1 MRKEEVK
8 NYTITTDG
16 PSGLEFE
23 LHLMP
28 QFFNSAVCLEQSS
41 HTHTY
46 YQIIWF
52 RRGYG
57 IHQVDFVDYPVDD
70 NTLFFIAPGQVHSFH
85 GSRDCE
91 GVIIRFNASFM
102 ADEQSSESIFLKY
115 DIFNAYDSL
124 PYYKITDAES
134 DHLYILVQAMRIELS
149 LKSAFTHKDYM
160 QYLVRLFLIRVQ
172 RAGTRRAVQK
182 LSVSCVA
189 HRSFV
194 RFRQLL
200 EKHFREIHTVKEYA
214 DMLHVSTRTLS
225 HYVAQSAH
233 LTPLQVIN
241 DRIVLEAKRQL
252 QHSTLS
258 IKEIGYQ
265 LGFDDPSY
273 FVKFFKRMT
282 GQMPKEFR
290 KDCEVQQRLSAS
302 VSSSKI
308 TNIMKQKIGI
318 PTADGKL
325 FPHFGKAPHVTVFDV
340 EDEKILNKEV
350 LTAPEH
356 AHGAMPKFLQ
366 GLGVTD
372 VICGGLGAGAIQL
385 LEQMAIRIHGGAPAD
400 DVDAVVDAYLKGT
413 LVLGD
418 RTCHHDGCGGD
429 HHHHH

>member
-28 QFFNSAVCLEQSS
+28 QFFNSAVCLEQS

-149 LKSAFTHKDYM
+149 LKSAFAHKDYM

-214 DMLHVSTRTLS
+214 EMLHVLDPYALPLCRPKRPPHAPAGHQRPRRPRSQTP
-225 HYVAQSAH
+225 VAAFHAQ
-233 LTPLQVIN
+233 
-241 DRIVLEAKRQL
+241 
-252 QHSTLS
+252 
-258 IKEIGYQ
+258 YQ
-265 LGFDDPSY
+265 GD
-273 FVKFFKRMT
+273 
-282 GQMPKEFR
+282 
-290 KDCEVQQRLSAS
+290 RLSVGLRGSLLFRQVFQAY
-302 VSSSKI
+302 
-308 TNIMKQKIGI
+308 
-318 PTADGKL
+318 DG
-325 FPHFGKAPHVTVFDV
+325 PNA
-340 EDEKILNKEV
+340 
-350 LTAPEH
+350 
-356 AHGAMPKFLQ
+356 Q
-366 GLGVTD
+366 GV
-372 VICGGLGAGAIQL
+372 
-385 LEQMAIRIHGGAPAD
+385 
-400 DVDAVVDAYLKGT
+400 
-413 LVLGD
+413 
-418 RTCHHDGCGGD
+418 
-429 HHHHH
+429 

>member
-149 LKSAFTHKDYM
+149 LKSAFAHKDYM

-189 HRSFV
+189 P
-194 RFRQLL
+194 
-200 EKHFREIHTVKEYA
+200 A
-214 DMLHVSTRTLS
+214 VSC
-225 HYVAQSAH
+225 A
-233 LTPLQVIN
+233 
-241 DRIVLEAKRQL
+241 
-252 QHSTLS
+252 
-258 IKEIGYQ
+258 
-265 LGFDDPSY
+265 
-273 FVKFFKRMT
+273 
-282 GQMPKEFR
+282 
-290 KDCEVQQRLSAS
+290 SAS
-302 VSSSKI
+302 CWRSTSARSTPSRSMPRCSMSRPVRSPTMSPRAPTSRPCRSSTTASSSKP
-308 TNIMKQKIGI
+308 NASCSI
-318 PTADGKL
+318 PRS
-325 FPHFGKAPHVTVFDV
+325 VSRRS
-340 EDEKILNKEV
+340 
-350 LTAPEH
+350 
-356 AHGAMPKFLQ
+356 
-366 GLGVTD
+366 
-372 VICGGLGAGAIQL
+372 VISWASMIPP
-385 LEQMAIRIHGGAPAD
+385 ISSSFSS
-400 DVDAVVDAYLKGT
+400 V
-413 LVLGD
+413 
-418 RTCHHDGCGGD
+418 
-429 HHHHH
+429 

>member
-1 MRKEEVK
+1 M
-8 NYTITTDG
+8 
-16 PSGLEFE
+16 
-23 LHLMP
+23 
-28 QFFNSAVCLEQSS
+28 
-41 HTHTY
+41 
-46 YQIIWF
+46 
-52 RRGYG
+52 
-57 IHQVDFVDYPVDD
+57 
-70 NTLFFIAPGQVHSFH
+70 
-85 GSRDCE
+85 
-91 GVIIRFNASFM
+91 
-102 ADEQSSESIFLKY
+102 
-115 DIFNAYDSL
+115 
-124 PYYKITDAES
+124 
-134 DHLYILVQAMRIELS
+134 
-149 LKSAFTHKDYM
+149 
-160 QYLVRLFLIRVQ
+160 
-172 RAGTRRAVQK
+172 
-182 LSVSCVA
+182 
-189 HRSFV
+189 

-200 EKHFREIHTVKEYA
+200 EKHFRKIHTVKEYA
-214 DMLHVSTRTLS
+214 EMLHVSTRTLS

-241 DRIVLEAKRQL
+241 DRVVLEAKRQL

-265 LGFDDPSY
+265 LGFEDPSY

-400 DVDAVVDAYLKGT
+400 DVDAVVDAYLKGM

-429 HHHHH
+429 HHHHQ

>member
-28 QFFNSAVCLEQSS
+28 QFFNSAVCLEQS

-115 DIFNAYDSL
+115 DTFNAYDSL
-124 PYYKITDAES
+124 PCYKISDAES

-149 LKSAFTHKDYM
+149 LKSAFAHKDYM

-182 LSVSCVA
+182 LSVSCMA

-214 DMLHVSTRTLS
+214 EMLHVSTRTLS

-241 DRIVLEAKRQL
+241 DRVVLEAKRQL

-258 IKEIGYQ
+258 IKEIGY
-265 LGFDDPSY
+265 
-273 FVKFFKRMT
+273 
-282 GQMPKEFR
+282 
-290 KDCEVQQRLSAS
+290 
-302 VSSSKI
+302 
-308 TNIMKQKIGI
+308 
-318 PTADGKL
+318 
-325 FPHFGKAPHVTVFDV
+325 
-340 EDEKILNKEV
+340 
-350 LTAPEH
+350 
-356 AHGAMPKFLQ
+356 
-366 GLGVTD
+366 
-372 VICGGLGAGAIQL
+372 
-385 LEQMAIRIHGGAPAD
+385 
-400 DVDAVVDAYLKGT
+400 
-413 LVLGD
+413 
-418 RTCHHDGCGGD
+418 
-429 HHHHH
+429 

>member
-16 PSGLEFE
+16 QSGLEFE

-28 QFFNSAVCLEQSS
+28 QFFNSAVCLEQS

-124 PYYKITDAES
+124 PYYKITDAEA

-149 LKSAFTHKDYM
+149 LKSAFAHKDYM

-182 LSVSCVA
+182 LSVSCMA

-214 DMLHVSTRTLS
+214 EMLHVSTRTLS

-241 DRIVLEAKRQL
+241 DRVVLEAKRQ
-252 QHSTLS
+252 
-258 IKEIGYQ
+258 
-265 LGFDDPSY
+265 
-273 FVKFFKRMT
+273 
-282 GQMPKEFR
+282 
-290 KDCEVQQRLSAS
+290 
-302 VSSSKI
+302 
-308 TNIMKQKIGI
+308 
-318 PTADGKL
+318 
-325 FPHFGKAPHVTVFDV
+325 
-340 EDEKILNKEV
+340 
-350 LTAPEH
+350 
-356 AHGAMPKFLQ
+356 
-366 GLGVTD
+366 
-372 VICGGLGAGAIQL
+372 
-385 LEQMAIRIHGGAPAD
+385 
-400 DVDAVVDAYLKGT
+400 
-413 LVLGD
+413 
-418 RTCHHDGCGGD
+418 
-429 HHHHH
+429 

>member
-28 QFFNSAVCLEQSS
+28 QFFNSAVCLEQS

-91 GVIIRFNASFM
+91 GVIIR
-102 ADEQSSESIFLKY
+102 
-115 DIFNAYDSL
+115 
-124 PYYKITDAES
+124 
-134 DHLYILVQAMRIELS
+134 LYILVQAMRIELS
-149 LKSAFTHKDYM
+149 LKSAFAHKDYM

-182 LSVSCVA
+182 LSVSCMA

-214 DMLHVSTRTLS
+214 EMLHVSTRTLS

-241 DRIVLEAKRQL
+241 DRVVLEAKRQL

-265 LGFDDPSY
+265 LGFEDPSY